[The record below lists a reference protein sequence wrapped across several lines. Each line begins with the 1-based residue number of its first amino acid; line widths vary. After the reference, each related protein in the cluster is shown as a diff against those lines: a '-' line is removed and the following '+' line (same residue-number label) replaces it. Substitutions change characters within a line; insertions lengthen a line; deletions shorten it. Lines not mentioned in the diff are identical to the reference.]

1 MGFYLEIRIR
11 MIGSLIKISD
21 SKPHPA
27 SIGDE
32 SLYIWIPL
40 AKKFKGIPALMTVT
54 CRDIQEYDLEYAAAI
69 KFRSIALMGFGLIC
83 RYVV

>member
-32 SLYIWIPL
+32 YLYIRIPI
-40 AKKFKGIPALMTVT
+40 AKRFKGVPAFMTVS
-54 CRDIQEYDLEYAAAI
+54 CRDIPVKDL
-69 KFRSIALMGFGLIC
+69 
-83 RYVV
+83 